1 MHYRSTSG
9 RVAKIFFPK
18 SSDWPRPQ
26 ITLRRSLIDKTTP
39 TTPSRQSLIDKPR
52 FGAIPS
58 KCMRIDEFVCTMAAN
73 INESMTMH
81 NRRLDAYMYVFR
93 LCNLNSLFYM
103 RNLDYRVAE

>member
-1 MHYRSTSG
+1 MRS
-9 RVAKIFFPK
+9 AKFFSPK

-58 KCMRIDEFVCTMAAN
+58 KRMRIDEFVCTMAAN

-81 NRRLDAYMYVFR
+81 NPPSVQFKQFVLYA
-93 LCNLNSLFYM
+93 
-103 RNLDYRVAE
+103 

>member
-1 MHYRSTSG
+1 MTRGRPKGSGKGKKSRSDNTLSSDAN
-9 RVAKIFFPK
+9 RVANFFFPK

-73 INESMTMH
+73 INESG
-81 NRRLDAYMYVFR
+81 L
-93 LCNLNSLFYM
+93 
-103 RNLDYRVAE
+103 

>member
-1 MHYRSTSG
+1 MTQVLQNPEDLVIDRMRG
-9 RVAKIFFPK
+9 AKKISPK

-58 KCMRIDEFVCTMAAN
+58 KRMRIDEFVCTMEAN
-73 INESMTMH
+73 INEYMTMH
-81 NRRLDAYMYVFR
+81 NPRLHVCIPSVQFKQFVLYA
-93 LCNLNSLFYM
+93 
-103 RNLDYRVAE
+103 